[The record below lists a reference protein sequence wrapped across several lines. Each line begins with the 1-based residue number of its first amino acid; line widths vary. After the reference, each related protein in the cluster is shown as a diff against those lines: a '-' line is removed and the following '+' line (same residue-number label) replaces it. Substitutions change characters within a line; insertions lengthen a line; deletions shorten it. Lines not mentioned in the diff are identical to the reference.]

1 MSKQTSLKSE
11 FLAFASMIQSRS
23 DRNEFAGLSMEECIS
38 KLFSRVHDA
47 RDMVKSQSDISSIAT
62 DIALIAMNLVKLNGK
77 LDTVEPRRDSTRVID
92 ARKHA
97 VRDSSH
103 KHAVVH
109 HDKTVL
115 WGAKLEA
122 DFEITDES
130 LRPCMSS
137 IRAAMQTLHVFNIK
151 VDKIQIANGFVKV
164 FPEDGTT
171 DPRHADIGI
180 PISPEL

>member
-1 MSKQTSLKSE
+1 MPKQINPE
-11 FLAFASMIQSRS
+11 FLAFASILQSRS
-23 DRNEFAGLSMEECIS
+23 GRNEFESLTLEESIS
-38 KLFSRVHDA
+38 KLFARVHDA
-47 RDMVKSQSDISSIAT
+47 RDMVQSKVDVSSVAA
-62 DIALIAMNLVKLNGK
+62 DIALIAMHLVKLNGT
-77 LDTVEPRRDSTRVID
+77 LDVSAPRRDSTRVID

-103 KHAVVH
+103 KHAIVH

-137 IRAAMQTLHVFNIK
+137 IRAAMQTLHVFNLK
-151 VDKIQIANGFVKV
+151 VDRIQIANGFVKV
-164 FPEDGTT
+164 FPEEGTV
-171 DPRHADIGI
+171 DPRQEDIGI
-180 PISPEL
+180 PISPEF